1 MAMMEGQVFNALKF
15 GQTFEDYHNQI
26 IEKGTFLQKPE
37 HEIIARFIYGL
48 PEKVAF
54 FVRAGQPPDLTAAF
68 TSAKMAETCGY
79 RESYS
84 LSTSPTQKDTLIARQ
99 ITIYTL

>member
-54 FVRAGQPPDLTAAF
+54 FVRAGQPPDLTVAF

-79 RESYS
+79 RQSDLPS
-84 LSTSPTQKDTLIARQ
+84 ILQLPLNKIAPK
-99 ITIYTL
+99 IPIYTL